1 MPEVEMA
8 EDELSGKVKAWIQ
21 IQGFPLE
28 MQVAEAFLKA
38 GFRTVQADY
47 YTDPDTQTNREI
59 DVVASS
65 QADYGRH
72 VVRLNV
78 VAECKVSKDKP
89 WVLLTSSRPKL
100 SPTAQV
106 AQQAANH
113 SGEKLLM
120 RAAKME
126 AYQRLAL
133 FRSPERPAY
142 GVLQAFSSGNDAAY
156 IASMSAAKAAAA
168 LISKRDTQ
176 GRLSHLPKS

>member
-89 WVLLTSSRPKL
+89 WVLLTSSRPK
-100 SPTAQV
+100 
-106 AQQAANH
+106 AANH